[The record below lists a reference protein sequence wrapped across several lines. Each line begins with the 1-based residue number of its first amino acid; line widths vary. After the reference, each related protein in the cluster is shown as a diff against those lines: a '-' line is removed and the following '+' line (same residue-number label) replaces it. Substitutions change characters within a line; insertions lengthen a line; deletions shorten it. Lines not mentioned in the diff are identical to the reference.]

1 MRVEFND
8 NWILTKGNG
17 EEKIV
22 RLPHDAMIEEKRYE
36 NCVNGKQCA
45 FFPGGKYVYRKSF
58 NVVKENLHKY
68 TALLFEGVY
77 RYAAVKLNG
86 EIVGTNINGFSDFT
100 VELTGKLI
108 EGENV
113 LEVIA
118 DNTLTPNCR
127 WYTGSGIYRPIQ
139 LIQKEYNEIKSVR
152 VTTLSVEPAK
162 IEVDIL
168 SESHPYVEIYDGAI
182 LLYKGESG
190 EIELENAKPWSVD
203 NPYLYKCVVRTDK
216 DCEEVKFGIRK
227 VEIIPEQGLFVNDE
241 KTLLRGGCIHSD
253 NGILGAC
260 SFKEAEY
267 RKVKILKEA
276 GYNAIRCAHNPCSR
290 YFLQAC
296 DELGMFVLD
305 EAFDGWYIPK
315 EYHDYS
321 RDFNSDYKFTL
332 MRMVEKDYNHPSV
345 IMYSIGNEVSETAED
360 KGIELCGKMRDF
372 VKSLDSTR
380 HVTCGVN
387 LLIDVY
393 AQMGVGIYKD
403 KGEYKREPLPDKTKK
418 KREKK
423 SGSTFFNAMAQK
435 LGGLMFFMSKLKKAE
450 KVALKV
456 ADNID
461 IIGLNYGS
469 SRYEIDGKK
478 YPERMMLGT
487 ETMVKDLPYNWS
499 KVKDI
504 PGLIGDFVWAAWDYL
519 GEAGVGDWTYYSYKG
534 LPLLAG
540 SGTIDL
546 EGNITAESEF
556 MKRVWGL
563 TKEPYIGVRP
573 LNHRKEVPFKS
584 AWRFTDCIASWNW
597 QGYENKKAVVEVYA
611 DAQYIE
617 LYLNG
622 NKVGRKRV
630 EDFVAL
636 FKVKYKSGTLKAVAL
651 DSNKREISE
660 SKLSSGKK
668 VTLKVQTD
676 KTKLKTGELAFIHIK
691 FVDENGN
698 IVPYVEQQ
706 VDLQLIGESVYLQG
720 FGSAQVK
727 TDETYNNPYHNSF
740 RGSCFAAVRAGT
752 IKGQT
757 RILIK
762 TKNHITQE
770 IMMEVE

>member
-1 MRVEFND
+1 MIVEFND
-8 NWILTKGNG
+8 NWILTKENG
-17 EEKIV
+17 KEKIV

-45 FFPGGKYVYRKSF
+45 FFPGGKYIYRKSF
-58 NVVKENLHKY
+58 CVVKENLHKY

-77 RYAAVKLNG
+77 RYATVKLNG
-86 EIVGTNINGFSDFT
+86 EVIGENKNGFSDFT

-127 WYTGSGIYRPIQ
+127 WYTGSGIYRSVQ
-139 LIQKEYNEIKSVR
+139 LIQKDFNDIQSVR
-152 VTTLSVEPAK
+152 VTTLSFKPAK
-162 IEVDIL
+162 IKVDIL
-168 SESHPYVEIYDGAI
+168 SQSHPYVEIYDGAI
-182 LLYKGESG
+182 LLYKGEAG
-190 EIELENAKPWSVD
+190 EIELKDVKLWNVE

-216 DCEEVKFGIRK
+216 DCEEIKFGIRK
-227 VEIIPEQGLFVNDE
+227 VEIIPRQGLFVNGE

-267 RKVKILKEA
+267 RKVRILKQA
-276 GYNAIRCAHNPCSR
+276 GFNAIRCAHNPCSR
-290 YFLQAC
+290 YFLRAC
-296 DELGMFVLD
+296 DELGMFVMD

-321 RDFNSDYKFTL
+321 RDFYSDYEFTL
-332 MRMVEKDYNHPSV
+332 TRMVEKDYNHPCV
-345 IMYSIGNEVSETAED
+345 IMYSIGNEVSETAEE
-360 KGIELCGKMRDF
+360 KGIELCGKLRDF

-380 HVTCGVN
+380 PVTCGVN

-393 AQMGVGIYKD
+393 AQMGFGIYKD
-403 KGEYKREPLPDKTKK
+403 KGEYKREPLPDKTKR

-423 SGSTFFNAMAQK
+423 SGSAFFNAMAQK

-450 KVALKV
+450 RVALKV

-461 IIGLNYGS
+461 VIGLNYGS

-546 EGNITAESEF
+546 DGNVTAESEF

-573 LNHRKEVPFKS
+573 LNHRNEVPFKS

-597 QGYENKKAVVEVYA
+597 QGYDNKKAVVEVYA
-611 DAQYIE
+611 DAHSIE

-622 NKVGRKRV
+622 KKIGNKKVK
-630 EDFVAL
+630 EYKAL
-636 FKVKYKSGTLKAVAL
+636 FKVKYKFGTLKAIAY
-651 DSNKREISE
+651 DKDKRKISE
-660 SKLSSGKK
+660 SCLTTGKS
-668 VTLKVQTD
+668 VTLNVQTS

-698 IVPYVEQQ
+698 IVPYIEQQ
-706 VDLQLIGESVYLQG
+706 VDLQFIGESVYLQG
-720 FGSAQVK
+720 FGSARVK

-740 RGSCFAAVRAGT
+740 RGSLLAAVRAGT

>member
-1 MRVEFND
+1 M
-8 NWILTKGNG
+8 
-17 EEKIV
+17 
-22 RLPHDAMIEEKRYE
+22 
-36 NCVNGKQCA
+36 
-45 FFPGGKYVYRKSF
+45 
-58 NVVKENLHKY
+58 
-68 TALLFEGVY
+68 
-77 RYAAVKLNG
+77 
-86 EIVGTNINGFSDFT
+86 
-100 VELTGKLI
+100 
-108 EGENV
+108 
-113 LEVIA
+113 
-118 DNTLTPNCR
+118 
-127 WYTGSGIYRPIQ
+127 
-139 LIQKEYNEIKSVR
+139 
-152 VTTLSVEPAK
+152 
-162 IEVDIL
+162 
-168 SESHPYVEIYDGAI
+168 
-182 LLYKGESG
+182 
-190 EIELENAKPWSVD
+190 
-203 NPYLYKCVVRTDK
+203 
-216 DCEEVKFGIRK
+216 
-227 VEIIPEQGLFVNDE
+227 
-241 KTLLRGGCIHSD
+241 
-253 NGILGAC
+253 
-260 SFKEAEY
+260 
-267 RKVKILKEA
+267 
-276 GYNAIRCAHNPCSR
+276 
-290 YFLQAC
+290 
-296 DELGMFVLD
+296 
-305 EAFDGWYIPK
+305 
-315 EYHDYS
+315 
-321 RDFNSDYKFTL
+321 
-332 MRMVEKDYNHPSV
+332 
-345 IMYSIGNEVSETAED
+345 
-360 KGIELCGKMRDF
+360 
-372 VKSLDSTR
+372 KSLDSTR
-380 HVTCGVN
+380 PVTCGVN

-393 AQMGVGIYKD
+393 AQMGFGIYKD
-403 KGEYKREPLPDKTKK
+403 KGEYKREPLLDKTKR

-450 KVALKV
+450 RVALKV

-461 IIGLNYGS
+461 VIGLNYGS

-546 EGNITAESEF
+546 EGNVTAESEF
-556 MKRVWGL
+556 MKRVWRL

-573 LNHRKEVPFKS
+573 LNHRNEVPFKS

-597 QGYENKKAVVEVYA
+597 QGYDNKKAVVEVYA
-611 DAQYIE
+611 DAHSIE

-622 NKVGRKRV
+622 KKIGNKKVK
-630 EDFVAL
+630 EYKAL
-636 FKVKYKSGTLKAVAL
+636 FKVKYKFGTLKAIAY
-651 DSNKREISE
+651 DKDKRKISE
-660 SKLSSGKK
+660 SCLVSGKT

-676 KTKLKTGELAFIHIK
+676 KTKLKAGELAFIHIK

-706 VDLQLIGESVYLQG
+706 VDLQFIGESVYLQG

-740 RGSCFAAVRAGT
+740 RGSLLAAVRAGT